1 MFPKTIFD
9 PYLCATMGKG
19 TICFCKEVKAS
30 VVRSKIRKLE
40 LDTLV
45 DVQLATGAAT
55 GCGRCRPDVQLILDE
70 ETARRKEKGHQLKLR
85 FE

>member
-1 MFPKTIFD
+1 MK
-9 PYLCATMGKG
+9 KG
-19 TICFCKEVKAS
+19 TLCHCKEVKAS

-40 LDTLV
+40 LDSII

-55 GCGRCRPDVQLILDE
+55 GCGRCRPDVQAMLDE
-70 ETARRKEKGHQLKLR
+70 EMLLRVGKGHQLKLR

>member
-1 MFPKTIFD
+1 M
-9 PYLCATMGKG
+9 
-19 TICFCKEVKAS
+19 
-30 VVRSKIRKLE
+30 VRSKIRKLE

-70 ETARRKEKGHQLKLR
+70 EAARRKDKGQQLKLR